1 MCRLTVRADVRWVII
16 AAVAAALAVGGLA
29 LAGCGPAH
37 REALAKAEA
46 DARAKVNAYCD
57 ARAKVIE
64 ALGAAGSE

>member
-1 MCRLTVRADVRWVII
+1 VRTDVRKAII
-16 AAVAAALAVGGLA
+16 ASVATALAIGGLA
-29 LAGCGPAH
+29 LVGCGPAH

-64 ALGAAGSE
+64 ALGAAGAE